1 VKNAAFHNKPR
12 DSQLMGSRSLEMF
25 LSEANCRKFV
35 ERNPGLQREATYS
48 IKDVDICDK
57 LNKKQHQTLVALIE
71 EFEAIFAKDDSE
83 PPVMNP
89 KYIKP
94 VDFRLKESE
103 QDSVAHCAKPM
114 LGKNQLKIMKTYRE
128 RGQSQGFLT
137 PSTSNFA
144 ARVHM
149 TFKPPGP
156 PVKDEIRFA
165 WDFRAAN
172 RLQTKLPNNLPN
184 MTLQLQKQVN
194 SKYLTSTDAKKGYHQ
209 LSITARTA
217 ELLAAWMDDG
227 LYQPNRLVE
236 GAINSGHFYQA
247 AVNRAL
253 QHLPDEVREKVS
265 NYLDDFLIGGA
276 TFEEYVK
283 NTRKFFEM
291 CKEFNIT
298 LHPKKTSLGYSKA
311 KMVGHE
317 VGDGKYTVH
326 EDVLQPLRE
335 AVIPGDKLGV
345 QRFLGLTN
353 FARHHV
359 KNYASIAK
367 PLTKLTGK
375 TPWAWTPECTQA
387 FHKLK
392 AAVLEGF
399 PLHTADYSKPF
410 YLFTDASDH
419 GMGAALCQVKGEV
432 KDEDLATLDRSR
444 LQVVAFYSA
453 GFDEAMQRRPVYYR
467 EARALIWAMG
477 KAKRHLELSQQQI
490 VLVTDHNPLVW
501 IQHTTR
507 GTVTSWLLEEVAEL
521 DFRVVYIPGPTNKEA
536 DALSRPPL
544 VSPSVLN
551 ATGSAEAWS
560 VLLRKLP
567 QKVREAAKVYVWAG
581 PNTDTA
587 ARQVQEWKSTS
598 SAIVRA
604 APGSMHK
611 QPPQDLLM
619 LAPDPEWSPVVA
631 KQIIT
636 TRSDKL
642 RACLV
647 QSDLVNYIAGAD
659 GTLDLQCKEE
669 VEQASKIVFL
679 GTNLTWLIFD
689 RRGKKEVISTE
700 APSHIPSDF
709 YPPPLNQQLELHA
722 AVADAVAD
730 YYSVNLDKW
739 KELVREDVKTLDTKY
754 KNKTAKAESGVTLIV
769 EDGRSKVY
777 VPSKLRKGLV
787 LDAHIQSGHAWNLLP
802 TLKSKYAWPSM
813 AKDVDKWTHECSQC
827 PPAKAKH
834 ARAHGQFKVTDYYKP
849 RVAYGIDAYEIAKS
863 DAGFVGVI
871 TIVDLFTRYVQ
882 YIPVQ
887 DFKADTA
894 TKAILDKVVYTRG
907 APKTIV
913 SDSAKAFIGKI
924 VSGLCSLLKIKQ
936 ITTQYY
942 AQGNAL
948 TERNHVLL
956 GEALRLMPKTSRATW
971 EKEMVKIAY
980 AVNSTIN
987 ATTGFSPFELECGV
1001 QPNSP
1006 GDLLFLKPP
1015 SDDHTDLSDWRQEPT
1030 TYQGVVENVRL
1041 YHDIAKKYSEAKK
1054 LEYTKKLN
1062 STGTTRIYEVGDPVI
1077 VYVPASSEYYKPKE
1091 KDAIKW
1097 KPKHCLEWKFG
1108 KVVEKLSNA
1117 RYIIQERYGAKRYT
1131 RQVSS
1136 MVLDRSS
1143 HQDADIARVARR
1155 GEVPGVKADAQ
1166 DFAIND
1172 LVAVMEDY
1180 EKNSFEIA
1188 QIKAFQEEDQVQLHF
1203 YGTTS
1208 KNINSAT
1215 FKPVYQ
1221 DAAGKSMFKKERG
1234 AKPWLGTIYMEDI
1247 LFKIPKLSKNNQL
1260 LAETRKRLQK
1270 HAMYTLV

>member
-1 VKNAAFHNKPR
+1 
-12 DSQLMGSRSLEMF
+12 MF

-35 ERNPGLQREATYS
+35 ERNPGLQKEATYS
-48 IKDVDICDK
+48 IEDIDICGQ
-57 LNKKQHQTLVALIE
+57 LTRKQRQVLLALVK

-94 VDFRLKESE
+94 VDFKLKDSE
-103 QDSVAHCAKPM
+103 TDAVAHCAKPQ
-114 LGKNQLKIMKTYRE
+114 LGKHQTMIMKTYRK
-128 RGQSQGFLT
+128 RGQEQGFLE

-149 TFKPPGP
+149 TYKPPGP
-156 PVKDEIRFA
+156 PIKDEIRFA

-172 RLQTKLPNNLPN
+172 RLQAKLPNNLPN

-194 SKYLTSTDAKKGYHQ
+194 SKFMTSTDAKKGYHQ
-209 LSITARTA
+209 LAVTPRTA
-217 ELLAAWMDDG
+217 ALLAVWMDDG

-236 GAINSGHFYQA
+236 GAINSGHYYQA
-247 AVNRAL
+247 AVDRAM
-253 QHLPDEVREKVS
+253 QYLPDDIREKVS
-265 NYLDDFLIGGA
+265 NYLDDFLIGGE

-291 CKEFNIT
+291 CREFNVT
-298 LHPKKTSLGYSKA
+298 LHPKKTSMGYSKA

-317 VGDGKYTVH
+317 VGDGKYKVH

-335 AVIPGDKLGV
+335 AGTGRQSWSAAAI
-345 QRFLGLTN
+345 LGLTN

-359 KNYASIAK
+359 KDYARIAK
-367 PLTKLTGK
+367 PLTELTGK
-375 TPWAWTPECTQA
+375 SPWNWTPRHKEA
-387 FHKLK
+387 FDELK
-392 AAVLEGF
+392 ASVLEGF
-399 PLHTADYSKPF
+399 PLHTADYSRPF
-410 YLFTDASDH
+410 YLFTDASDF
-419 GMGAALCQVKGEV
+419 GMGAALCQIEGEV
-432 KDEDLATLDRSR
+432 EDHDLAKLDRSR
-444 LQVVAFYSA
+444 LKIVAFYSA
-453 GFDEAMQRRPVYYR
+453 AFDEAMQRRPVYYR
-467 EARALIWAMG
+467 EARAMIWAMT
-477 KAKRHLELSQQQI
+477 KARRHLELSQHQI

-521 DFRVVYIPGPTNKEA
+521 DFRVVYVPGPTNKEA

-544 VSPSVLN
+544 IGPNLLN
-551 ATGSAEAWS
+551 ATGSAAAWS
-560 VLLRKLP
+560 VLLSKLSAKA
-567 QKVREAAKVYVWAG
+567 QNASKVYVWAG
-581 PNTDTA
+581 ANTDGA
-587 ARQVQEWKSTS
+587 ARLVQHWKSTS

-611 QPPQDLLM
+611 HPPKELFLI
-619 LAPDPEWSPVVA
+619 APDPEWSPIVA
-631 KQIIT
+631 KQVIT
-636 TRSDKL
+636 SRRDDLK
-642 RACLV
+642 ACLV

-669 VEQASKIVFL
+669 VENASKIVFL

-689 RRGKKEVISTE
+689 RRRKKEIVSTE
-700 APSHIPSDF
+700 TPSQIASDF
-709 YPPPLNQQLELHA
+709 YPPPLNQELSLHA
-722 AVADAVAD
+722 TVADAVAD
-730 YYSVNLDKW
+730 YYSVNLEKW
-739 KELVREDVKTLDTKY
+739 KELVREDVKTLTTKY

-769 EDGRSKVY
+769 EDSTSRVY
-777 VPSKLRKGLV
+777 VPTKLRKGLV

-802 TLKSKYAWPSM
+802 TLRSKYAWPSM
-813 AKDVDKWTHECSQC
+813 SSDVDKWTHECSQC

-849 RVAYGIDAYEIAKS
+849 RVAYGIDAYDIGKS
-863 DAGFVGVI
+863 AAGYVGVI
-871 TIVDLFTRYVQ
+871 TIVDLFTRFVQ
-882 YIPVQ
+882 FIPVK
-887 DFKADTA
+887 DFKAETA
-894 TKAILDKVVYTRG
+894 TRVILENVVYSRG
-907 APKTIV
+907 APKTIA

-924 VSGLCSLLKIKQ
+924 VSGLCELLKIKQ

-956 GEALRLMPKTSRATW
+956 GEALRLMPKQDRAKW

-980 AVNSTIN
+980 AVNSTVN

-1006 GDLLFLKPP
+1006 GDLLFIKPP
-1015 SDDHTDLSDWRQEPT
+1015 DEQRTDLSDWKREPT
-1030 TYQGVVENVRL
+1030 IYTGVVENVRL

-1054 LEYTKKLN
+1054 LEYTNKLN
-1062 STGTTRIYEVGDPVI
+1062 SSGTVRTYEVGEPVV
-1077 VYVPASSEYYKPKE
+1077 VYVPASSEYYKSKG
-1091 KDAIKW
+1091 KDGQNW

-1108 KVVEKLSNA
+1108 KVVEKLSNS
-1117 RYIIQERYGAKRYT
+1117 RYVIQERYGTRKYT
-1131 RQVSS
+1131 RQVSCI
-1136 MVLDRSS
+1136 VKDRSS
-1143 HQDADIARVARR
+1143 HQDADIARVARK

-1166 DFAIND
+1166 DFAVND

-1188 QIKAFQEEDQVQLHF
+1188 QIKAFQEEDQVLLHF

-1208 KNINSAT
+1208 KNINAAT

-1221 DAAGKSMFKKERG
+1221 DAQGRSMFKKERG
-1234 AKPWLGTIYMEDI
+1234 AKPWLGTMYMEDI
-1247 LFKIPKLSKNNQL
+1247 LFKIPNLGRNNQL
-1260 LAETRKRLQK
+1260 LAVTKKRLQK
-1270 HAMYTLV
+1270 HAMYILE